1 MERVIYMQN
10 KKQRFMTF
18 HDNEIIFH
26 SRIEYILAFEVY
38 ATEEQLVRSIRHG
51 GFVCKCC
58 QLVSVN
64 WRAYGDFCVYS

>member
-26 SRIEYILAFEVY
+26 SRIEINNIIVLTFWGLRNSRYGQSYKGGLYFNEVLISGIKGLL
-38 ATEEQLVRSIRHG
+38 EDVRE
-51 GFVCKCC
+51 
-58 QLVSVN
+58 
-64 WRAYGDFCVYS
+64 